1 MKYYSF
7 TDYFALYFQ
16 LLCGIFLARKTRHLI
31 LMNNDNKLIITQD
44 AIQESGLALTS
55 AIVWIPYMLISRR
68 PQATFIQ

>member
-1 MKYYSF
+1 
-7 TDYFALYFQ
+7 
-16 LLCGIFLARKTRHLI
+16 LARKTRHLI